1 MKRLTEKIFA
11 DRRKAGRIDLEA
23 VEMFIRQSL
32 HRPGAAALS
41 HLLKEGPPEQRAI
54 PCSCGHLAHYK
65 ELRSKPVLT
74 VVGPVEFQRPYY
86 VCSQCHHAPNPIDAA
101 LGIEQQEFSPGV
113 RRMMAVVGSES
124 PFDLGREQ
132 LELLAGLHVS
142 TKSVERQAEQIGA
155 DIMRLEQAEIQ
166 RSVQLQLPIPMGLPI
181 PVLYVE
187 IDGTGIPVVR
197 KETQGRIGKV
207 EGQPA
212 HTREVK
218 LGCVFTSVGVD
229 KENRPIRDETSTTYV
244 GAIETAAEFGRRI
257 YREAFQ
263 RGWARARI
271 KVVLGDGAVWIWNLA
286 ADQFPG
292 AILIVD
298 FYHAS
303 EHLHQLSRSLFPS
316 DDAAR
321 RAWTT
326 SVVDLLDKGEITSLV
341 AVLRSLAS
349 ERPELAGKLET
360 EAEYFA
366 SNADKMRYP
375 EFRAQGLFIGS
386 GVIEAGCKTVIGSR
400 FKQSGMFWTVKGAN
414 RIIALRCCRVS
425 GKFEDFWEVQ
435 GAA

>member
-23 VEMFIRQSL
+23 VEMFIRQSF
-32 HRPGAAALS
+32 HRTGAAALS
-41 HLLKEGPPEQRAI
+41 HLLKRGPPEQRAI

-101 LGIEQQEFSPGV
+101 LGIEQQEFSSGV

-326 SVVDLLDKGEITSLV
+326 SVVDLLDKGEITSLE

>member
-1 MKRLTEKIFA
+1 
-11 DRRKAGRIDLEA
+11 
-23 VEMFIRQSL
+23 MFVRQSL
-32 HRPGAAALS
+32 HRAGAAALS

-54 PCSCGHLAHYK
+54 PCSCGHSAHYK

-86 VCSQCHHAPNPIDAA
+86 VCAQCHHAPNPTDAA
-101 LGIEQQEFSPGV
+101 LGVERQEFSPGV
-113 RRMMAVVGSES
+113 RRMMAVVGSQS
-124 PFDLGREQ
+124 PFELGREQ
-132 LELLAGLHVS
+132 LEVLAGLRVS

-155 DIMRLEQAEIQ
+155 EIMRLEQAEIQ
-166 RSVQLQLPIPMGLPI
+166 RSVQLELPI
-181 PVLYVE
+181 PVGPPIPILYVE
-187 IDGTGIPVVR
+187 IDGTGIPVVK

-229 KENRPIRDETSTTYV
+229 KENHPVRDEASTTYT
-244 GAIETAAEFGRRI
+244 GAIETAPEFARRI

-263 RGWARARI
+263 RGWPRARI

-286 ADQFPG
+286 AEQFPG
-292 AILIVD
+292 AVLIVD

-303 EHLHQLSRSLFPS
+303 EHLHKLSRSLFPS

-326 SVVDLLDKGEITSLV
+326 SAVDLLDKGEIKSLV
-341 AVLRSLAS
+341 ALLRSLVS
-349 ERPELAGKLET
+349 ERPELAEKLQT
-360 EAEYFA
+360 EAEYFGC
-366 SNADKMRYP
+366 NADKMRYP
-375 EFRAQGLFIGS
+375 EFRAQGLSVGS

-400 FKQSGMFWTVKGAN
+400 LKQSGMFWTVEGAN
-414 RIIALRCCRVS
+414 RIIALRCCRIS
-425 GKFEDFWEVQ
+425 GKFEDFWEAQ
-435 GAA
+435 EAA

>member
-1 MKRLTEKIFA
+1 
-11 DRRKAGRIDLEA
+11 
-23 VEMFIRQSL
+23 
-32 HRPGAAALS
+32 
-41 HLLKEGPPEQRAI
+41 
-54 PCSCGHLAHYK
+54 
-65 ELRSKPVLT
+65 
-74 VVGPVEFQRPYY
+74 
-86 VCSQCHHAPNPIDAA
+86 
-101 LGIEQQEFSPGV
+101 
-113 RRMMAVVGSES
+113 
-124 PFDLGREQ
+124 
-132 LELLAGLHVS
+132 
-142 TKSVERQAEQIGA
+142 
-155 DIMRLEQAEIQ
+155 
-166 RSVQLQLPIPMGLPI
+166 
-181 PVLYVE
+181 
-187 IDGTGIPVVR
+187 
-197 KETQGRIGKV
+197 
-207 EGQPA
+207 
-212 HTREVK
+212 
-218 LGCVFTSVGVD
+218 
-229 KENRPIRDETSTTYV
+229 
-244 GAIETAAEFGRRI
+244 
-257 YREAFQ
+257 
-263 RGWARARI
+263 
-271 KVVLGDGAVWIWNLA
+271 LA

-326 SVVDLLDKGEITSLV
+326 SVVDLLDKGEITSLE